1 MAKSSTITVRLDDE
15 VKRRLEALADST
27 KRSRSFIAAEAIAA
41 YVELNAWQV
50 AAIEA
55 GLAAAERGE
64 LIPQE
69 EIAEWVESWGD
80 DDELPPPE
88 VR

>member
-1 MAKSSTITVRLDDE
+1 MTKSSTITVRIDDDL
-15 VKRRLEALADST
+15 KHRLEALADST
-27 KRSRSFIAAEAIAA
+27 KRSRSFVAAEAIAA

-55 GLAAAERGE
+55 GLASADRGD
-64 LIPQE
+64 LIPQT
-69 EIAEWVESWGD
+69 EIARWVDSWESD
-80 DDELPPPE
+80 EELPPPK